1 MNIYDV
7 AREATVSI
15 GTVSRVLN
23 GGYVKQ
29 ATRER
34 VLTAIHKL
42 DYVPNSGARSL
53 GLGRTGVLGIMV
65 PFFTRPFFIEVLR
78 GVEMAAAKAGHE
90 IVLYNV
96 ETDQQRDNYFK
107 RLPMRKRVDGL
118 LIVSLRPDDQEATR
132 IREAGLPVVL
142 VDAYHPFFTS
152 IVVEN
157 TGGARMAVEHLIS
170 LGHRRIGFVNGMVE
184 GAFHFNQADDR
195 LNGYR
200 EALMA
205 AGIDF
210 DPTLIYVSEWNR
222 AGGMKGGDAL
232 LRRDDPPTAIFAASD
247 LQALGVLEAM
257 RQHERNVP
265 HDVSIIGFDNIELAE
280 LLNLTTIA
288 QPMCEM
294 GTIGVEQ
301 LLHGKDEPPRTIQVE
316 AKLVQRQTTQRLFT
330 GVT

>member
-7 AREATVSI
+7 AKEAGVSI

-23 GGYVKQ
+23 GGYVKL

-34 VLTAIHKL
+34 VQAAIHKL

-78 GVEMAAAKAGHE
+78 GVERAAAKAGYE

-96 ETDQQRDNYFK
+96 ETDHQRDNYFK

-118 LIVSLRPDDQEATR
+118 LIVSLRPNDQEAQR
-132 IREAGLPVVL
+132 MHDAELPVVL
-142 VDAYHPFFTS
+142 VDAYHPQITS

-157 TGGARMAVEHLIS
+157 VGGARLAVEHLLG

-184 GAFHFNQADDR
+184 GAFHFNQAGDR
-195 LNGYR
+195 LTGYR
-200 EALMA
+200 QALA
-205 AGIDF
+205 AADIPF
-210 DPTLIYVSEWNR
+210 DPSLLYITEWDR
-222 AGGMKGGDAL
+222 AGGFKGGQAL
-232 LRRDDPPTAIFAASD
+232 LEMADPPTAIFAASD
-247 LQALGVLEAM
+247 VQALGVIEAARHHG
-257 RQHERNVP
+257 RQVP
-265 HDVSIIGFDNIELAE
+265 TGLSVVGFDNIELAE
-280 LLNLTTIA
+280 LLNLTTVA

-294 GTIGVEQ
+294 GMIGVEQ
-301 LLHGKDEPPRTIQVE
+301 LLAAKDSEPQTIKVE
-316 AKLVQRQTTQRLFT
+316 AQLVQRQTTAQL
-330 GVT
+330 